1 MTEDDIK
8 YRQGRSKER
17 VEATYKM
24 AYFAYLGIIISLV
37 IAALTQ

>member
-17 VEATYKM
+17 VEATYMM
-24 AYFAYLGIIISLV
+24 AYFAYIGMIIALIV
-37 IAALTQ
+37 AALI